1 MEALLLE
8 RMRNGLAQKQNN
20 LTEWLYTTPLGK
32 KKVLLGPSTEQ
43 SVQARLDVIDDA
55 ISKADSKTLGKCEVC
70 HEVVETELLEVDYTA
85 CVCIEHLSGKE
96 RRQLESEL
104 ELAQEVQKTLLPQ
117 EVPNIPGLEIAA
129 FSRPAQIVGGDY
141 FDFVD
146 FSDGLHGLAI
156 ADVAG
161 HGVSAS
167 LHMASIQALLRTLVP
182 INKSPAEVM
191 RQIHKLF
198 IHNIRFE
205 TFVTFFIGA
214 FDVSTK
220 TLTFS
225 NAGHQPPLVLHKN
238 KSQKESV
245 EMLRPT
251 GAAIGLVEEAEFTEK
266 KIELY
271 EEDLLVLYTDG
282 VTETANLQNQEFGR
296 ERLIKLSKQLIKAP
310 VKKVVQEIR
319 QGLEEFSVGKPIADD
334 ITIVICKIKS

>member
-8 RMRNGLAQKQNN
+8 RMREGLLQKQDN
-20 LTEWLYTTPLGK
+20 LTEWLHATPLGK

-43 SVQARLDVIDDA
+43 SVHARLDVIDDA

-85 CVCIEHLSGKE
+85 CVCIEHLSKE
-96 RRQLESEL
+96 ERHQLESEL
-104 ELAQEVQKTLLPQ
+104 ELAQDVQKTLLPQ
-117 EVPNIPGLEIAA
+117 EVPKIPGLEIAA

-146 FSDGLHGLAI
+146 FSNGLHGLAI

-161 HGVSAS
+161 HGISAS

-182 INKSPAEVM
+182 VNKSPAEVM
-191 RQIHKLF
+191 GQLHKLF

-214 FDVSTK
+214 FDSSTK

-225 NAGHQPPLVLHKN
+225 NAGHLPPLVLRNN
-238 KSQKESV
+238 KSKKESV

-251 GAAIGLVEEAEFTEK
+251 GAAIGLIEEAEFAEK
-266 KIELY
+266 TIELQK
-271 EEDLLVLYTDG
+271 EDLLVLYTDG
-282 VTETANLQNQEFGR
+282 ITEAVNLQNQEFGR
-296 ERLIKLSKQLIKAP
+296 ERLIKLIQQVNNAP
-310 VKKVVQEIR
+310 VKQVVQEIR
-319 QGLEEFSVGKPIADD
+319 QGLEEFSEGKPLADD
-334 ITIVICKIKS
+334 TTIVICKIK

>member
-8 RMRNGLAQKQNN
+8 RMRKGLLEKQDN
-20 LTEWLYTTPLGK
+20 LTEWLHATPLGK
-32 KKVLLGPSTEQ
+32 KKILLGPSTEK
-43 SVQARLDVIDDA
+43 SVHARLDVIDDA
-55 ISKADSKTLGKCEVC
+55 LSKADSKTLGKCEVC

-85 CVCIEHLSGKE
+85 CVCIEHLSKE
-96 RRQLESEL
+96 ERHQLESEL
-104 ELAQEVQKTLLPQ
+104 ELAQDVQKMLLPQ

-129 FSRPAQIVGGDY
+129 YSRPAQIVGGDY

-146 FSDGLHGLAI
+146 FSNGFHGLAI

-182 INKSPAEVM
+182 VNKSPAEVM
-191 RQIHKLF
+191 SQVHKLF

-214 FDVSTK
+214 FDSSTK

-225 NAGHQPPLVLHKN
+225 NAGHLPPLVLRNN
-238 KSQKESV
+238 KSKKESV

-251 GAAIGLVEEAEFTEK
+251 GAAIGLVEEAKFGEK
-266 KIELY
+266 TIDLQEG
-271 EEDLLVLYTDG
+271 DLLVLYTDG
-282 VTETANLQNQEFGR
+282 VTETMNTENQEFGR
-296 ERLIKLSKQLIKAP
+296 KRLEALIRQVERLP
-310 VKKVVQEIR
+310 VKEVIQKIR
-319 QGLEEFSVGKPIADD
+319 LSLEEFSEGKPLADD
-334 ITIVICKIKS
+334 TTIVVNRIA

>member
-8 RMRNGLAQKQNN
+8 RMHKKLLQKQNN
-20 LTEWLYTTPLGK
+20 LTEWLKAAPLDK

-43 SVQARLDVIDDA
+43 SVHDCLDVIDDA
-55 ISKADSKTLGKCEVC
+55 ISKAEAKTFGQCEVC
-70 HEVVETELLEVDYTA
+70 HEPVEAELLEVDYTA
-85 CVCIEHLSGKE
+85 SVCIEHLSEEE

-104 ELAQEVQKTLLPQ
+104 ELAQDVQKMLLPQ
-117 EVPNIPGLEIAA
+117 EVPNIPGIEIAA

-167 LHMASIQALLRTLVP
+167 LHMASIQALLRTLAPV
-182 INKSPAEVM
+182 NKSPAKVM
-191 RQIHKLF
+191 HQVHKLF

-214 FDVSTK
+214 FDPSTK

-225 NAGHQPPLVLHKN
+225 NAGHQPPLVLHKAES
-238 KSQKESV
+238 KKEPV
-245 EMLRPT
+245 EMLWPT
-251 GAAIGLVEEAEFTEK
+251 GAAIGLVEEAEFSEK
-266 KIELY
+266 TIELQK
-271 EEDLLVLYTDG
+271 EDMLVLYTDG
-282 VTETANLQNQEFGR
+282 VTETVNPQNQEFGR
-296 ERLIKLSKQLIKAP
+296 KRLIKLGQQIIDAP
-310 VKKVVQEIR
+310 VKQVVQEIR
-319 QGLEEFSVGKPIADD
+319 QGLEQFSGGQPLADD
-334 ITIVICKIKS
+334 TTIVICKIKP

>member
-8 RMRNGLAQKQNN
+8 RMLSGLLQKQDN
-20 LTEWLYTTPLGK
+20 LTNWLNATPLDK

-43 SVQARLDVIDDA
+43 SVHARLDVIDDA
-55 ISKADSKTLGKCEVC
+55 ISKADAKTLGKCEVC
-70 HEVVETELLEVDYTA
+70 HEVVETKLLEVDYTA
-85 CVCIEHLSGKE
+85 CVCIEHLSEEE

-104 ELAQEVQKTLLPQ
+104 ELAQDVQKMLLPQ
-117 EVPNIPGLEIAA
+117 EVPKIPGLEIAA

-182 INKSPAEVM
+182 AHKSPAEVM
-191 RQIHKLF
+191 RQVHKLF

-214 FDVSTK
+214 FDPLTK
-220 TLTFS
+220 MLTFS

-238 KSQKESV
+238 ERKKESV

-251 GAAIGLVEEAEFTEK
+251 GAAIGLVEEAEFAEK
-266 KIELY
+266 TIALQED
-271 EEDLLVLYTDG
+271 DLLVLYTDG
-282 VTETANLQNQEFGR
+282 VTETVNLQNQEFGR
-296 ERLIKLSKQLIKAP
+296 ERLIKLSKQLINAP
-310 VKKVVQEIR
+310 VRQVVQEIR
-319 QGLEEFSVGKPIADD
+319 QGLEEFSEGKPIADD
-334 ITIVICKIKS
+334 TTIVICKIKS

>member
-8 RMRNGLAQKQNN
+8 RMHKGLLQKQDN
-20 LTEWLYTTPLGK
+20 LTEWLQATALGK

-43 SVQARLDVIDDA
+43 SVHARLDVIDNA
-55 ISKADSKTLGKCEVC
+55 ISKAEAKTLGKCKVC
-70 HEVVETELLEVDYTA
+70 HEVVEPELLEVDYTA
-85 CVCIEHLSGKE
+85 CVCIEHLSKE
-96 RRQLESEL
+96 ERHQLESEL
-104 ELAQEVQKTLLPQ
+104 ELAQDVQKMLLPQ

-146 FSDGLHGLAI
+146 FSNGLHGLAI

-182 INKSPAEVM
+182 INQSPAEVM
-191 RQIHKLF
+191 RQVHKLF

-214 FDVSTK
+214 FDSSTK
-220 TLTFS
+220 TLTFC

-238 KSQKESV
+238 EGKKESQD
-245 EMLRPT
+245 MLWPT
-251 GAAIGLVEEAEFTEK
+251 GAAIGLVEEAEFAEK
-266 KIELY
+266 TIELQK
-271 EEDLLVLYTDG
+271 EDLLVLYTDG
-282 VTETANLQNQEFGR
+282 VTEAANLQNQEFGR
-296 ERLIKLSKQLIKAP
+296 ERLIKLSRQANDAP
-310 VKKVVQEIR
+310 VKQVVQEIR
-319 QGLEEFSVGKPIADD
+319 QSLEEFSEGKPLADD
-334 ITIVICKIKS
+334 TTIVICKIK

>member
-8 RMRNGLAQKQNN
+8 RIHKGLLQKQEN
-20 LTEWLYTTPLGK
+20 LTDWIHATPLGK
-32 KKVLLGPSTEQ
+32 KKALLGPSTEQ
-43 SVQARLDVIDDA
+43 SVHASLDVIDDA
-55 ISKADSKTLGKCEVC
+55 ISKAESKTLGKCEVC
-70 HEVVETELLEVDYTA
+70 NEVVETELLEVDYTA
-85 CVCIEHLSGKE
+85 CVCITHLSKE
-96 RRQLESEL
+96 ERHQLESEL
-104 ELAQEVQKTLLPQ
+104 ALAQEVQKTLLPQ

-146 FSDGLHGLAI
+146 FSNGLHGLAI

-182 INKSPAEVM
+182 ISKSPAEVM
-191 RQIHKLF
+191 RQVHKLF

-214 FDVSTK
+214 FDSLTK

-225 NAGHQPPLVLHKN
+225 NAGHQPALVFHKN
-238 KSQKESV
+238 RSNKEAV
-245 EMLRPT
+245 EMLWPT
-251 GAAIGLVEEAEFTEK
+251 GAAIGLIEEAEFAEK
-266 KIELY
+266 TIELH

-282 VTETANLQNQEFGR
+282 VTEAVNLQNQEFGR
-296 ERLIKLSKQLIKAP
+296 ERLIKLSEQVNNTSAKQ
-310 VKKVVQEIR
+310 VVQQIR
-319 QGLEEFSVGKPIADD
+319 QGLEEFSEGKPLADD
-334 ITIVICKIKS
+334 TTIVICKIK

>member
-1 MEALLLE
+1 MEAPLLE
-8 RMRNGLAQKQNN
+8 RMREGLLQKQDN
-20 LTEWLYTTPLGK
+20 LTEWLHATPLGK

-43 SVQARLDVIDDA
+43 SVHARLNVIDNV

-85 CVCIEHLSGKE
+85 SVCIEHLSKEE
-96 RRQLESEL
+96 RRHLESEL
-104 ELAQEVQKTLLPQ
+104 ELAQDVQKMLLPQ

-129 FSRPAQIVGGDY
+129 YSRPAQIVGGDY

-146 FSDGLHGLAI
+146 FSNGFHGLAI

-182 INKSPAEVM
+182 VNKSPAEVIS
-191 RQIHKLF
+191 QVHKLF

-214 FDVSTK
+214 FDSSTNN
-220 TLTFS
+220 LTYC
-225 NAGHQPPLVLHKN
+225 NAGHLPPMVLRGN
-238 KSQKESV
+238 KSKKESV

-251 GAAIGLVEEAEFTEK
+251 GAAIGLVEEAEFAEK
-266 KIELY
+266 TIELQK
-271 EEDLLVLYTDG
+271 EDLLVLYTDG
-282 VTETANLQNQEFGR
+282 ITEAVNLQNQEFGR
-296 ERLIKLSKQLIKAP
+296 ERLIKLSQQVNTLP
-310 VKKVVQEIR
+310 VKEIVQEIR
-319 QGLEEFSVGKPIADD
+319 QGLEEFSEGKSLADD
-334 ITIVICKIKS
+334 TTLVICKIK